1 MTNQQAKVLNS
12 CTIIEYYSIF
22 EKPTPKA
29 RTANGVVFELTM
41 SDLKKLYLQKIDLL
55 LKDLKKESAN
65 TSAKINEIDGTI
77 EELKAK
83 FAPQTLEGFN
93 EYVINCFK
101 INEINIDKN
110 LSMLD
115 FWNLQRSAERI
126 IKHRDKILNS
136 TK

>member
-1 MTNQQAKVLNS
+1 MTNQQAKALNS
-12 CTIIEYYSIF
+12 CKIIEYYSIF

-29 RTANGVVFELTM
+29 KIANGVVFELTM

-65 TSAKINEIDGTI
+65 TSAKLDELNGTI
-77 EELKAK
+77 EELESK

-136 TK
+136 

>member
-1 MTNQQAKVLNS
+1 MTNQQAKSLNS
-12 CTIIEYYSIF
+12 CKIIEYYSIF

-29 RTANGVVFELTM
+29 KIANGVVFELTM

-65 TSAKINEIDGTI
+65 TSAKIDEINGTI

-136 TK
+136 

>member
-1 MTNQQAKVLNS
+1 MTNQQAKSLSN

-65 TSAKINEIDGTI
+65 TSAKIDEINGTI

-136 TK
+136 

>member
-12 CTIIEYYSIF
+12 CKIIEYYSIF

-29 RTANGVVFELTM
+29 KIANGVVFELTM

-65 TSAKINEIDGTI
+65 TSAKLEEINGTI
-77 EELKAK
+77 EELKSK

-136 TK
+136 